1 MLTSTKKLPFSG
13 CCTAMVTP
21 FENGEISLDTFK
33 RMVKAQIDAGVSA
46 LVVCG
51 TTGEAPTLTDKEKL
65 MLISCAS
72 EISDGRVPVIAGT
85 GSPCT
90 DRMLRLS
97 AEARDAGA
105 DALLIVTPY
114 YNKGTESGI
123 LKSYFAAAEL
133 GPPVILYNVPG
144 RTGVDLAPHTVRKL
158 SSHENIVAIKEAAS
172 ACRIEALCADELCDL
187 HVYSGNDG
195 GTLQALAVGAK
206 GVISVI
212 SNILPAET
220 CELCRAFFSGDVAK
234 SRKLQLCML
243 PLIKMLF
250 EETSPA
256 PVKYLC
262 GRLGICS
269 EDTRLPLGCISDTLK
284 ERLESGLQDFFVKMQ
299 KN

>member
-1 MLTSTKKLPFSG
+1 MLTSTKKIPFSG

-21 FENGEISLDTFK
+21 FENGEISLDVFG
-33 RMVKAQIDAGVSA
+33 RMVEAQIGAGVSA
-46 LVVCG
+46 VVVCG
-51 TTGEAPTLTDKEKL
+51 TTGESPTLTDKEKL
-65 MLISCAS
+65 MLISRAA
-72 EISDGRVPVIAGT
+72 EISAGRVPVIAGT

-114 YNKGTESGI
+114 YNKGTESGV

-144 RTGVDLAPHTVRKL
+144 RTGVDLAPETVRKL
-158 SSHENIVAIKEAAS
+158 STHENIVAIKEAS
-172 ACRIEALCADELCDL
+172 TACRIEALCADEQCDL

-206 GVISVI
+206 GVISVV

-220 CELCRAFFSGDVAK
+220 CELCRAFFSGDIAR
-234 SRKLQLCML
+234 SRKLQLGML
-243 PLIKMLF
+243 PLIKLLF

-262 GRLGICS
+262 GKLGICS
-269 EDTRLPLGCISDTLK
+269 KDTRLPLGEITDVLK
-284 ERLESGLQDFFVKMQ
+284 ERLERCYGEVFVKMQ
-299 KN
+299 KI